1 MTDSEIRYIAALCG
15 ITGIYSLERLRDFAH
30 TVRRAALEEAAK
42 VCESSW
48 RSGYRGEKH
57 VGFANA
63 IRALI
68 EKENSDETT

>member
-1 MTDSEIRYIAALCG
+1 MREQMIA
-15 ITGIYSLERLRDFAH
+15 YRKQ
-30 TVRRAALEEAAK
+30 ALEEAAQ

-57 VGFANA
+57 VGFANV

-68 EKENSDETT
+68 EKESGNGS